1 MSQIK
6 IMKPPKV
13 NVDAKG
19 NSFWKQ
25 IGMIVIG
32 TTISLLLTIA
42 AEKSQTTFN
51 ASRTADCRR

>member
-1 MSQIK
+1 
-6 IMKPPKV
+6 MKPPKV

-42 AEKSQTTFN
+42 AEKSQKTFN
-51 ASRTADCRR
+51 ASRTADCRP